1 MRLYVMRHGPADD
14 HSPTGRDFDRALTP
28 PGREIVAK
36 VARALQGALGG
47 GPLRVLSS
55 PLRRARET
63 AEVVASV
70 LASIPAVTGVEIH
83 DDLAADAE
91 LPLGLVGALREAGS
105 DALLVGHQPVVEEL
119 VRVLIHPSRPSFPGG
134 FRTATIAALDAAPDD
149 RFRTIATTPR
159 PLHRPALS
167 VATGRRSLPGEGVE
181 ILRGGLGIRRST
193 RTRAGPG
200 SARASTLFRPM
211 VESQ

>member
-28 PGREIVAK
+28 PGREIVTR
-36 VARALQGALGG
+36 VARALQSALGG

-70 LASIPAVTGVEIH
+70 LASIPMVEIH

-91 LPLGLVGALREAGS
+91 VPLGLVGALREAGS

-134 FRTATIAALDAAPDD
+134 FRTATIVVLDAAPDD
-149 RFRTIATTPR
+149 RFHLATTLDPYR
-159 PLHRPALS
+159 
-167 VATGRRSLPGEGVE
+167 LP
-181 ILRGGLGIRRST
+181 
-193 RTRAGPG
+193 
-200 SARASTLFRPM
+200 
-211 VESQ
+211 

>member
-28 PGREIVAK
+28 PGRDIVAK
-36 VARALQGALGG
+36 VALALQGALGG

-70 LASIPAVTGVEIH
+70 LASIPLRVEIH

-91 LPLGLVGALREAGS
+91 LPLGLVGAMREAGS
-105 DALLVGHQPVVEEL
+105 DALLVGHQPIVEEL

-134 FRTATIAALDAAPDD
+134 FRTATIVVLDAAAED
-149 RFRTIATTPR
+149 RFHLATILDPYR
-159 PLHRPALS
+159 
-167 VATGRRSLPGEGVE
+167 LP
-181 ILRGGLGIRRST
+181 
-193 RTRAGPG
+193 
-200 SARASTLFRPM
+200 
-211 VESQ
+211 